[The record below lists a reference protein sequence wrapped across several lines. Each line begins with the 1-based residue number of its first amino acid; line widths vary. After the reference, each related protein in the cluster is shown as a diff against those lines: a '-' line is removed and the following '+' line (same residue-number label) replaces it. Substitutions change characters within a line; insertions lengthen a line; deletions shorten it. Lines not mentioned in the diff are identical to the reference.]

1 MRGRRGPADP
11 TLRYKEIAV
20 PKARAIKGTRG
31 PDPDE
36 PAGKTEVY
44 MRKSTL
50 FAGLVAGISF
60 MAANAAQAVE
70 IEYWQYVFETRV
82 KAMDQLI
89 ANFQKANPG
98 ITVKHTTF
106 PYADYQTRIIAANM
120 AGQGPDVMQL
130 FYGWLDKFAA
140 GKLLQPLPKDA
151 FPHDKIEAD
160 FFPIVSA
167 MKRGED
173 YYGLP
178 TAVRS
183 LALFYNKK
191 LFTEAGLDPAKPPQ
205 TLDEYV
211 AAAEKIAKRDASGNM
226 VVAGSTLD
234 MGGQDHQWWREVLI
248 RQFGGTPYTEN
259 DRKVAYNSEAGIKA
273 LKFYTSLQ
281 LEKKIGAAGF
291 MDEGQAAFRGG
302 KAGMTIDGTF
312 RLGSFS
318 KITDFEWG
326 VTELP
331 ANAQGV
337 RSNYASYFANGI
349 SAKASGEKLEAS
361 KKFLAYLTS
370 PEAMKVWLDV
380 VGELPAR
387 RAAALTEENL
397 KNPIYGPFLKGLE
410 YAHTTLFVDEAA
422 QRQNSIDMANR
433 VLLEGQSVEDSI
445 AQAAEAE
452 QEIIDAAKP

>member
-1 MRGRRGPADP
+1 
-11 TLRYKEIAV
+11 
-20 PKARAIKGTRG
+20 
-31 PDPDE
+31 
-36 PAGKTEVY
+36 
-44 MRKSTL
+44 MRKATL
-50 FAGLVAGISF
+50 LAGLVAGFSTF
-60 MAANAAQAVE
+60 AFNAAQAVE

-89 ANFQKANPG
+89 AEFQKANPD
-98 ITVKHTTF
+98 ITVKQVTF
-106 PYADYQTRIIAANM
+106 PYADYQTRVIAANM
-120 AGQGPDVMQL
+120 AGNGPDVLQL

-140 GKLLQPLPKDA
+140 GGLLQPLPTDA
-151 FPHDKIEAD
+151 FPHDKIESE

-167 MKRGED
+167 MKRGDD

-191 LFTEAGLDPAKPPQ
+191 LFTEAGLDPNNPPK

-211 AAAEKIAKRDASGNM
+211 AAAEKIAKHDASGNLT
-226 VVAGSTLD
+226 VAGSTLD

-248 RQFGGTPYTEN
+248 RQFGGTPYTDN
-259 DRKVAYNSEAGIKA
+259 DTKVAYDSEAGIKA

-312 RLGSFS
+312 RLGAFGSI
-318 KITDFEWG
+318 KDFEWG

-331 ANAQGV
+331 ANNEGV

-349 SAKASGEKLEAS
+349 SAKTTGEELEAS

-370 PEAMKVWLDV
+370 PEAMAIWLKT

-387 RAAALTEENL
+387 RAAALTEANL
-397 KNPIYGPFLKGLE
+397 KDPIYGPFLKGLE
-410 YAHTTLFVDEAA
+410 YAHTTLFLDEAA
-422 QRQNSIDMANR
+422 QRQNAIDMANR

-445 AQAAEAE
+445 KQAAEAE